1 MNTHHGTWALAA
13 TATEVGRDSSDLVF
27 VSATPVSVLL
37 TIIEAF
43 ESVLPVTVRVNG
55 SDVPDGTLEASE
67 TSRTFL
73 FADVTS
79 IHLVVGAVLPGY
91 DRIRISGTYEISLV

>member
-1 MNTHHGTWALAA
+1 MNTHHGDWSLVA
-13 TATEVGRDSSDLVF
+13 TATGVGRDSSDLVF
-27 VSATPVSVLL
+27 ASATPVGVML
-37 TIIEAF
+37 TIGRP
-43 ESVLPVTVRVNG
+43 ESILAVTVRVNG
-55 SDVPDGTLEASE
+55 IDVPDGTLEASE